1 MAFLNRVGGDESGC
15 TIPAMDIWQLL
26 LVGIVQG
33 LTEFLPVSSSA
44 HLVLLPRLLG
54 APDQG
59 LVMDVAAHVGTFA
72 AALVYFRRDWL
83 SLLGVGVA
91 DEGARSVGRQM
102 AGRIAIATLPVLIAG
117 FLLRDWVATAGRDP
131 WIVAV
136 AFIVFGL
143 VLGVADR
150 RGRKD
155 RGVET
160 ISLAGAVLVGLA
172 QAVALVPGASR
183 SGTTIS
189 AGLLLGLRRED
200 AARFSF
206 LLFLPVSAAA
216 GALEG
221 LRLVQDGQ
229 FGAQLGSMAIV
240 MVASALAGVICIHVF
255 LGFVRRS
262 SMMPFVIYRVIFGLA
277 ILAALLLRQG
287 G

>member
-1 MAFLNRVGGDESGC
+1 
-15 TIPAMDIWQLL
+15 MDIWQLL

-229 FGAQLGSMAIV
+229 FGAQLGPMAIV
-240 MVASALAGVICIHVF
+240 MVTSALAGVICIHVF